1 MRNLSLKGVARKY
14 LGMTGAISVRDHI
27 FPGPPPAAS
36 VSLRTRLE
44 SLARKEHSFELTE
57 PGCSFYGA
65 TAAFEQTWTHIRVR
79 IHLHPA
85 AGISS
90 ARLKALQSTWGNGI
104 ATTWS
109 DRRGCGHPGEIACP
123 LTFDVAWVTS
133 GAHHEVAV
141 HRGTGRGNMNN
152 WYTDDDGDTAA
163 HEFGHMIGHPDEY
176 PDTHCPHRHPV
187 NTGTI
192 MDELGG
198 TIPDRL
204 LKRFADN
211 LGSTIVGI

>member
-27 FPGPPPAAS
+27 FPAPPPAAS

-133 GAHHEVAV
+133 GATMRSRCTEAP
-141 HRGTGRGNMNN
+141 
-152 WYTDDDGDTAA
+152 A
-163 HEFGHMIGHPDEY
+163 
-176 PDTHCPHRHPV
+176 
-187 NTGTI
+187 
-192 MDELGG
+192 GG
-198 TIPDRL
+198 T
-204 LKRFADN
+204 
-211 LGSTIVGI
+211 